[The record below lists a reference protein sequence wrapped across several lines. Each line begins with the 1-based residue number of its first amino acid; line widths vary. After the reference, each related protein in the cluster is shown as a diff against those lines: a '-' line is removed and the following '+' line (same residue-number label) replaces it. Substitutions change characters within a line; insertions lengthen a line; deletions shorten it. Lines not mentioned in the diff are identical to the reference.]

1 MDWSFFILSWMVGS
15 DNEPVIQAAAEKPEK
30 SRHQKN
36 CLAMKKMELEQM
48 ESVNGGSYRVLECGI
63 ASIALIGAFTALVT
77 ASGGAVLAI
86 AAITY
91 SVAPAGWGLA
101 CFA

>member
-30 SRHQKN
+30 SRYQKN

-48 ESVNGGSYRVLECGI
+48 EDVNGGMSCGM
-63 ASIALIGAFTALVT
+63 ALALYGAALIGAAGAT
-77 ASGGAVLAI
+77 GGLFIAV
-86 AAITY
+86 
-91 SVAPAGWGLA
+91 GLA
-101 CFA
+101 TLGGSIWTAFESCHKTL